1 MEQTMG
7 NDEFLKEAI
16 QQLALGLL
24 YKEYGKDLKN
34 EELIRALADGR
45 FDEFVAR
52 TNGDHPI

>member
-1 MEQTMG
+1 MD

-34 EELIRALADGR
+34 EELIKALAEGR
-45 FDEFVAR
+45 FDEFMAR
-52 TNGDHPI
+52 ANGDYPI